1 MQFFVVAL
9 FRLTFTIN
17 FVVVLL
23 VESLAIEFIYLNVGQ
38 LKLIVVTVLFA
49 FFFFLMQVQSILVCT
64 FLIQSNL
71 RYEKLN
77 KS

>member
-38 LKLIVVTVLFA
+38 LKLIVVTVFFA
-49 FFFFLMQVQSILVCT
+49 FFLFFTASSIDFSVYIFNTKQFTL
-64 FLIQSNL
+64 
-71 RYEKLN
+71 
-77 KS
+77 